1 MILWSGNFVI
11 DESTIEPMV
20 DKLKMIPKSYNH
32 NFNHHSSFY
41 LDAKDRP
48 EECLHSFYMEILN
61 QVTKDLTLYNR
72 IKYNYPFWM
81 QVYGKNTKSFHGQ
94 HDHFSGAE
102 ILSWVH
108 FIRPTSKKCF
118 HFVDVNGENVYPKQD
133 KGDFI
138 VFPSWALHKID
149 SNTSD
154 EERVVTAGNLS
165 PNQISTEFVDN
176 TVNVVTLTNVS
187 KFVRVWEQY
196 EQEL

>member
-1 MILWSGNFVI
+1 MSNWSEV
-11 DESTIEPMV
+11 
-20 DKLKMIPKSYNH
+20 
-32 NFNHHSSFY
+32 
-41 LDAKDRP
+41 
-48 EECLHSFYMEILN
+48 EEG
-61 QVTKDLTLYNR
+61 T
-72 IKYNYPFWM
+72 
-81 QVYGKNTKSFHGQ
+81 
-94 HDHFSGAE
+94 
-102 ILSWVH
+102 
-108 FIRPTSKKCF
+108 FIRTNTVPS
-118 HFVDVNGENVYPKQD
+118 DEENVYPKQD

-138 VFPSWALHKID
+138 VFPSRALHKID